1 MTSSEIDFGKVKGL
15 VFDVDGVLSANTI
28 PLTDTNGMPART
40 ANIKDGYA
48 LQLAVKRGLKVAIIT
63 GAKSQAV
70 YNRYRS
76 LGIMGIYQAVSYK
89 LPVLKAWMQQN
100 GLEPEDVMY
109 MGDDI
114 PDYEVMKYCGLAC
127 CPHDA
132 AEEIKEI
139 AHYVSP
145 FDGGMGCVRD
155 VVSRI
160 LKAHGVWMTDK
171 TAFGW

>member
-1 MTSSEIDFGKVKGL
+1 MDTLQIDFSHIRGM

-28 PLTDTNGMPART
+28 PLTAADGMPART
-40 ANIKDGYA
+40 ANIKDGYS
-48 LQLAVKRGLKVAIIT
+48 LQLAVKRGMKIAIIT

-76 LGIMGIYQAVSYK
+76 LGITSIFQAVSYK
-89 LPVLKAWMQQN
+89 LPVLQAWMQQN
-100 GLEPEDVMY
+100 GLLQNEVMY

-127 CPHDA
+127 CPRDA

-145 FDGGMGCVRD
+145 IDGGLGCVRD